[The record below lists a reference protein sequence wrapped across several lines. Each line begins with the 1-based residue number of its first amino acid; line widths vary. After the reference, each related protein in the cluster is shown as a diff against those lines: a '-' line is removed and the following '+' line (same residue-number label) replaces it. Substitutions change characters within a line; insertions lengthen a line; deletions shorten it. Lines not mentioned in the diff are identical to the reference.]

1 VTPEEALARAAIRV
15 TQNAYHAHA
24 ERGRGDLVAELF
36 APGGLLEFSAQTH
49 EGRTAISAALSGV
62 GRTPPTASPATQGA
76 TKPAASPGARFFLR
90 HHLTTSHVEFVSD
103 TEARGWSYFLV
114 VSGIGLDHAGRYI
127 DTYVAD
133 GGDWLFAS
141 RRVSLDW
148 KAEDSVV

>member
-1 VTPEEALARAAIRV
+1 MTPEEALARAAIRV

-36 APGGLLEFSAQTH
+36 VPDGVLEFSEQTH
-49 EGRTAISAALSGV
+49 EGRAEIAAALQGV
-62 GRTPPTASPATQGA
+62 GRTPPAERPVPTPDVPQAP
-76 TKPAASPGARFFLR
+76 FLLR

-114 VSGIGLDHAGRYI
+114 ISRIGLDHAGRYV

-133 GGDWLFAS
+133 GEDWRFAK

-148 KAEDSVV
+148 KAENSVV